1 MSRPSRL
8 ARQIDDVVILTT
20 SATTTGDSFWCFASA
35 AGVLDADSQDQPVT
49 TKLRKSG
56 RLARILVVPGRLVA
70 GKTKNA

>member
-35 AGVLDADSQDQPVT
+35 AEVLDADSQDQPVT

-56 RLARILVVPGRLVA
+56 RLARIFVVPGRLVA